1 MSGQKDSD
9 MMEMPSMPSSGLAGM
24 PTYGTPSQPSGT
36 PARLSFKE
44 KLKQGLDKKMSLA
57 MEGLSSEDNWDSE
70 QQEESKAEPVLG
82 SRSLPL
88 RSGDS
93 HGLEQSYKPDTP
105 QLSDEESDSDYHSD
119 DQEKKHEGSL
129 SLLPMGKNEHVF
141 LTHLVSS
148 VQDIYEKHLKK
159 NGPLIKDFVKN
170 FESASPQVL
179 SKVDK
184 VISQAKL
191 IGDHQDLLSGL
202 TASQQDNSTEAVFK
216 WAVTCSPK
224 CLFLQKLFESLRPH
238 DINIAIL
245 ARPGQT
251 LDILTSMLEAQK
263 VSYVRPDA
271 CREAY
276 FDGGDLRVTLLPT
289 GFADGQYVVGYVD
302 GVIAFDSSFFT
313 GEVYTT
319 LLRSHTYDPNLIAPL
334 ISLVTNQ
341 SAEHIELCLSKNM
354 DSKERKAYLCFFLG
368 QLGKN
373 RAGEL
378 IKPRPE
384 DAAPAIAEF
393 LIKCKE
399 SESPNRP
406 DWPISQDLG
415 IHDLDMPSGS
425 LLQSRSSTQPLSV
438 IYSKSSHQATNKRTR
453 EVADDESTKRMRMT
467 PVQDQPSSEDISRV
481 MDSAP
486 GGTGLNE
493 TQSQP
498 DSHKYWTCDQ
508 VIADRAERE
517 AKHREETAG
526 LFATVRLHGPLQ
538 WLAELTKR
546 KISELQAKL
555 QAKNHSE
562 ARILQL
568 QAEARDKDQIDKNIR
583 QALHD
588 AEQNLAG
595 HVRLVEK
602 FQPAYQQLTLE
613 RNQAAKQLSE
623 CEERAATL
631 SGRLEARTSEL
642 NKAKLTINKTQE
654 ELNAARDQLLHSTIP
669 EIHEFEE
676 MRRKLQTAEKERDE
690 ADKRYQSLDT
700 TYEYT
705 KEQYQKVSH
714 SAGKL
719 NSELQQLREE
729 YEELERKA
737 GDNKVKILQI
747 QAQNNEHELVR
758 RIEELKQRIASLDA
772 QLEKKT
778 EELNKRGGR
787 SLRGVS
793 GGAQSPMV
801 VNYGGY

>member
-1 MSGQKDSD
+1 MSGQLDSD
-9 MMEMPSMPSSGLAGM
+9 MMEMPSMPSPGLAGM
-24 PTYGTPSQPSGT
+24 STYGTQSQPSGT

-44 KLKQGLDKKMSLA
+44 KLKQGVDKRMSLA

-70 QQEESKAEPVLG
+70 QQEEPKAEPVLG

-88 RSGDS
+88 RSGDA
-93 HGLEQSYKPDTP
+93 HGLEQSYKSETP
-105 QLSDEESDSDYHSD
+105 QLSDEESDSDYHSE
-119 DQEKKHEGSL
+119 DQEEKREGSL
-129 SLLPMGKNEHVF
+129 SLLPLGKNEHVF
-141 LTHLVSS
+141 LTHIVSS
-148 VQDIYEKHLKK
+148 VQDIYETHLKK
-159 NGPLIKDFVKN
+159 NGFFMKNFVKN

-184 VISQAKL
+184 VISELKL
-191 IGDHQDLLSGL
+191 IGDHQDLLAGP
-202 TASQQDNSTEAVFK
+202 TASQQDSSTETILK
-216 WAVTCSPK
+216 WAITCSPK
-224 CLFLQKLFESLRPH
+224 CLFLQKLFESLRSH

-263 VSYVRPDA
+263 VSYVRPDTGKDV
-271 CREAY
+271 Y

-289 GFADGQYVVGYVD
+289 GFADGQYVVSYVD
-302 GVIAFDSSFFT
+302 GVIAFDSSFFA

-319 LLRSHTYDPNLIAPL
+319 LLRSHPYDPNLVSPL

-341 SAEHIELCLSKNM
+341 SVEHIELCLSKNM
-354 DSKERKAYLCFFLG
+354 DPKERKAYICSFVG
-368 QLGKN
+368 QIDKSSM
-373 RAGEL
+373 GE
-378 IKPRPE
+378 IIEPRPE
-384 DAAPAIAEF
+384 DAAPAVAGF

-399 SESPNRP
+399 SESPDRP

-415 IHDLDMPSGS
+415 IHDLDIPSGS
-425 LLQSRSSTQPLSV
+425 LQQSGLSTQPLSA
-438 IYSKSSHQATNKRTR
+438 IYSKSSQKAMNKRTR
-453 EVADDESTKRMRMT
+453 EVAADESTKRMRMT
-467 PVQDQPSSEDISRV
+467 PVEDQPSSGGVSGIAN
-481 MDSAP
+481 SAP
-486 GGTGLNE
+486 RVGGSAG

-498 DSHKYWTCDQ
+498 DSQRYWTYEQ
-508 VIADRAERE
+508 VIADRAERD
-517 AKHREETAG
+517 AKHREEAAG
-526 LFATVRLHGPLQ
+526 LFATVRLPGSLR

-555 QAKNHSE
+555 QAKNDSE
-562 ARILQL
+562 ARVLQL
-568 QAEARDKDQIDKNIR
+568 RTEARDKDQIDKNIR

-588 AEQNLAG
+588 AEQNIAG

-602 FQPAYQQLTLE
+602 FQPAYMQLTLE

-631 SGRLEARTSEL
+631 SRRLEARTNEV
-642 NKAKLTINKTQE
+642 NDAKLTINKTQD
-654 ELNAARDQLLHSTIP
+654 ELKAARDQLLHSTIP
-669 EIHEFEE
+669 EIHELEE
-676 MRRKLQTAEKERDE
+676 MRRKLQIAEKERDE
-690 ADKRYQSLDT
+690 SVKRYQSLDT

-714 SAGKL
+714 TAGML

-729 YEELERKA
+729 YKELERKA

-758 RIEELKQRIASLDA
+758 RIEELKERIASLDA

-801 VNYGGY
+801 PNYGY

>member
-1 MSGQKDSD
+1 
-9 MMEMPSMPSSGLAGM
+9 MPSSGLAGM
-24 PTYGTPSQPSGT
+24 STYGTQSQPSGT

-44 KLKQGLDKKMSLA
+44 KLKQGLDKRMSLA

-70 QQEESKAEPVLG
+70 QQEEPKAEPVLG

-88 RSGDS
+88 RSGDA
-93 HGLEQSYKPDTP
+93 HGLEQSYKPEVP
-105 QLSDEESDSDYHSD
+105 QLSDEESDSDYHSG
-119 DQEKKHEGSL
+119 DQEENPEGSL
-129 SLLPMGKNEHVF
+129 SLLTLGRNEHVF

-148 VQDIYEKHLKK
+148 VQDIYEKHQKK
-159 NGPLIKDFVKN
+159 NRPLFKDFVKN
-170 FESASPQVL
+170 FESASSQVL

-184 VISQAKL
+184 VISELKL
-191 IGDHQDLLSGL
+191 IGDHQDLLSGP
-202 TASQQDNSTEAVFK
+202 TASQQDSSTETVFK
-216 WAVTCSPK
+216 WAITCSPK

-263 VSYVRPDA
+263 VSYGRPDA
-271 CREAY
+271 GKEAY

-319 LLRSHTYDPNLIAPL
+319 LLRSHTYDPNLVAPL

-354 DSKERKAYLCFFLG
+354 DPKERKAYLCSFLG
-368 QLGKN
+368 QIGKN

-384 DAAPAIAEF
+384 EAAPAIAGF
-393 LIKCKE
+393 LVKCKE
-399 SESPNRP
+399 SESPDRP

-415 IHDLDMPSGS
+415 IHDLDIPSLS
-425 LLQSRSSTQPLSV
+425 SQQSESSTQPLSA
-438 IYSKSSHQATNKRTR
+438 IYSKSLQKATNKRTR

-467 PVQDQPSSEDISRV
+467 PVEDQPSSGDVSRAA
-481 MDSAP
+481 DSAP
-486 GGTGLNE
+486 RCGGSAR
-493 TQSQP
+493 TQLQADSQR
-498 DSHKYWTCDQ
+498 YWTYEQ
-508 VIADRAERE
+508 VIADRDERE
-517 AKHREETAG
+517 AKHREETDG
-526 LFATVRLHGPLQ
+526 LFATVRLPGPLR

-555 QAKNHSE
+555 QAKNDSE
-562 ARILQL
+562 ALALQL
-568 QAEARDKDQIDKNIR
+568 QAEARDKNQIDKNIR

-631 SGRLEARTSEL
+631 SRRLEACTNQL
-642 NKAKLTINKTQE
+642 NDAKLTINKTQE
-654 ELNAARDQLLHSTIP
+654 ELKAARDQLLHSAIP
-669 EIHEFEE
+669 EIHELEE
-676 MRRKLQTAEKERDE
+676 MRRKLQAAQKERDE

-729 YEELERKA
+729 YKELERKA
-737 GDNKVKILQI
+737 GDNRVKILQI
-747 QAQNNEHELVR
+747 QAQNNENQLVC
-758 RIEELKQRIASLDA
+758 RIEELKERIASLDA

-801 VNYGGY
+801 PNYGY